1 MIKLTIND
9 LLNVIPILREL
20 ANKPFKGAITFKI
33 ARLIRELNKEATLF
47 EESRRVL
54 IEKYG
59 VRKEDGSF
67 EVLEDGTIK
76 LQEDQIQ
83 ECSEEMNT
91 LLNTEIEINADKIPA
106 ETFDNIE
113 ISPSQ
118 IIILESLVN
127 F

>member
-47 EESRRVL
+47 EESRRTL

-76 LQEDQIQ
+76 LREDQIQ

-118 IIILESLVN
+118 IIVLESLVN

>member
-1 MIKLTIND
+1 MELFRNTDKYIYTTEIK
-9 LLNVIPILREL
+9 E
-20 ANKPFKGAITFKI
+20 
-33 ARLIRELNKEATLF
+33 EATLF

-76 LQEDQIQ
+76 LQEDKIQ

-118 IIILESLVN
+118 IIVLESLVN

>member
-118 IIILESLVN
+118 IIVLESLVN

>member
-47 EESRRVL
+47 EESRRTL

-76 LQEDQIQ
+76 LREDQIQ